1 MNRIAMLMFAAV
13 AAAPLAAKAD
23 QPSYAGQLV
32 QAELARHP
40 EVSGLAMH
48 VTRPKT
54 ADNVVVA
61 TSLGDTAT
69 VNAPRDLKVI
79 ATGESE
85 ALAEDGHV
93 DVRLPLLDMSHRTLG
108 SLEVVVP
115 GADRAAAETTARA
128 VRDDIARRV
137 SHIGNLLEA
146 ARFDATTPTASYAQ
160 SLVDQTLARH
170 PNVIILALHSTPPN
184 TPGNVIVASN
194 IGRIGKKADEDD
206 MNVIKTGVPKLE
218 FNDTGDRYEVELPL
232 KDLSGDTLGA
242 VGVVFAYKK
251 GDDTAAHQA
260 EAIAIRDAI
269 ASRISN
275 PVNLVEAYPYDP
287 KIRTDNYAQHLVEE
301 TLGHKDGLII
311 LAFHVT
317 PPGSSDNIILASN
330 IGRIG
335 KKADEDDLRVVNT
348 GSVNREVNSTG
359 ERFEVELPLLNAAGA
374 RIGALSCVFAYK
386 AGDDQ
391 ERLYRK
397 AVVIRDTLRPRI
409 TSTAQLAKTWP

>member
-1 MNRIAMLMFAAV
+1 MNRIALLMFAAV
-13 AAAPLAAKAD
+13 AAAPLAASAD
-23 QPSYAGQLV
+23 QPSYASQLV
-32 QAELARHP
+32 QAALARHP

-69 VNAPRDLKVI
+69 VNAPRDLKAI

-85 ALAEDGHV
+85 AVAEDGHV
-93 DVRLPLLDMSHRTLG
+93 DVRLPLLDMSHRSLG

-115 GADRAAAETTARA
+115 GADRAAAEATARS
-128 VRDDIARRV
+128 VRDDIARHV

-146 ARFDATTPTASYAQ
+146 ARFDATTQSPSYAQ
-160 SLVDQTLARH
+160 SLVDQALARH
-170 PNVIILALHSTPPN
+170 PNVIILALHATPPN
-184 TPGNVIVASN
+184 SPDNVIVASN

-260 EAIAIRDAI
+260 EAIAIRDAL

-287 KIRTDNYAQHLVEE
+287 KIRTDTYAQHLVDE

-348 GSVNREVNSTG
+348 GAVNREVNSTG

-386 AGDDQ
+386 AGDDK

-409 TSTAQLAKTWP
+409 TSTAQLGKTWP

>member
-1 MNRIAMLMFAAV
+1 
-13 AAAPLAAKAD
+13 
-23 QPSYAGQLV
+23 
-32 QAELARHP
+32 
-40 EVSGLAMH
+40 
-48 VTRPKT
+48 
-54 ADNVVVA
+54 
-61 TSLGDTAT
+61 
-69 VNAPRDLKVI
+69 
-79 ATGESE
+79 
-85 ALAEDGHV
+85 
-93 DVRLPLLDMSHRTLG
+93 MSHRSLG

-115 GADRAAAETTARA
+115 GADRAAAEATARS
-128 VRDDIARRV
+128 VRDDIARHV

-146 ARFDATTPTASYAQ
+146 ARFDATTQSPSYAQ
-160 SLVDQTLARH
+160 SLVDQALARH
-170 PNVIILALHSTPPN
+170 PNVIILALHATPPN
-184 TPGNVIVASN
+184 SPDNVIVASN

-260 EAIAIRDAI
+260 EAIAIRDAL

-287 KIRTDNYAQHLVEE
+287 KIRTDTYAQHLVDE

>member
-1 MNRIAMLMFAAV
+1 MNRIALLMFAAV
-13 AAAPLAAKAD
+13 AAAPLAANAD

-32 QAELARHP
+32 QAALARHP

-69 VNAPRDLKVI
+69 VNAPRDLKAI

-85 ALAEDGHV
+85 ALVEDGHV
-93 DVRLPLLDMSHRTLG
+93 DVRLPLLDMSHRSLG

-115 GADRAAAETTARA
+115 GADRAAAEAAARS
-128 VRDDIARRV
+128 VRDDIARHV

-146 ARFDATTPTASYAQ
+146 ARFDATTQSPNYAQ
-160 SLVDQTLARH
+160 SLVDQALARH
-170 PNVIILALHSTPPN
+170 PNVIILALHATPPN
-184 TPGNVIVASN
+184 SPDNVIVASN

-206 MNVIKTGVPKLE
+206 MNVIKSGVPKLE

-260 EAIAIRDAI
+260 EAIAIRDAL

-287 KIRTDNYAQHLVEE
+287 KIRTDTYAQHLVDE

-386 AGDDQ
+386 AGDDK
-391 ERLYRK
+391 ERLYRQ
-397 AVVIRDTLRPRI
+397 AVVIRDALRPRI
-409 TSTAQLAKTWP
+409 TSTAQLVKTWP